1 MVALGLILLVLTGLL
16 TAGVV
21 LSNTDPVAASAF
33 GVSLSN
39 VSVGG
44 LFLAGAVTGL
54 LFGLALAMMLAAS
67 SRKRARRRGLKQQ
80 VQSVHSERESLAEEN
95 ARLQSELEQQR
106 GAGAPSAQDVYPQGG
121 RHASDEP
128 ARASKRGLFGR

>member
-33 GVSLSN
+33 GVSLPN

-54 LFGLALAMMLAAS
+54 LFGLALAMVLAAS
-67 SRKRARRRGLKQQ
+67 SRKRARRRGLKEQ
-80 VQSVHSERESLAEEN
+80 VQSVHNERESLAEEN
-95 ARLQSELEQQR
+95 ARLQSELKQER
-106 GAGAPSAQDVYPQGG
+106 SGSASAHDVYPPEG
-121 RHASDEP
+121 RHAADDSRQ
-128 ARASKRGLFGR
+128 AKHGLFGR

>member
-1 MVALGLILLVLTGLL
+1 MVALGLILIVLTGLL

-67 SRKRARRRGLKQQ
+67 SRKRAHRRGLKQQ
-80 VQSVHSERESLAEEN
+80 AKSVHNERESLAEEN
-95 ARLQSELEQQR
+95 SRLQSELEQQR
-106 GAGAPSAQDVYPQGG
+106 MSGSAPAQDVYPQEG
-121 RHASDEP
+121 RHAADDSGQT
-128 ARASKRGLFGR
+128 KHGLFRR